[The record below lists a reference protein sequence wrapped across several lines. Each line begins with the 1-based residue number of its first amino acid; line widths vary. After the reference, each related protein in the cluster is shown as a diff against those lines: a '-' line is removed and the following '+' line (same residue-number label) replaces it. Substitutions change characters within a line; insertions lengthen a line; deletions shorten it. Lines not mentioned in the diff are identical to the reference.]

1 MSLSAINSV
10 AAALTQLEQQ
20 KATSAQSAEKTLVSQ
35 PSGQSTPS
43 AHQLPQDTVSLSSTA
58 QKSGGDVDHD
68 GDSH

>member
-10 AAALTQLEQQ
+10 ASALTQLEQQ

-35 PSGQSTPS
+35 PAGQSTP
-43 AHQLPQDTVSLSSTA
+43 AVNHLPQDTVSLSSTA
-58 QKSGGDVDHD
+58 PKGGDVDHD